1 MCYKAVDTF
10 LSTLNF
16 IPDYWFVTSKMIK
29 KRYNAFSA
37 NDNILF
43 FDEDSGNVIFQM
55 MKWIFLV

>member
-10 LSTLNF
+10 LSKLNF
-16 IPDYWFVTSKMIK
+16 VPDYWFVTSKMIK
-29 KRYNAFSA
+29 KLYNAFST

>member
-16 IPDYWFVTSKMIK
+16 VPDYWFVTSKMIK

-43 FDEDSGNVIFQM
+43 FDEDSGNVIF
-55 MKWIFLV
+55 

>member
-16 IPDYWFVTSKMIK
+16 VPVYWFVTSKMIK
-29 KRYNAFSA
+29 KLYNAFSA

-55 MKWIFLV
+55 MKWIFLE